1 MTQEGANRELI
12 MVDPKQ
18 VLLVTQAH
26 LDKYPEQ
33 RQLLEKYYDVRAE
46 RTLDQDFV
54 RGVKDLGFIHTPIF
68 LVHSD
73 ELDKDVVVAG
83 RQRLKAALALGFE
96 QIPAI
101 YHTDQ
106 SKLNVALELTENL
119 SRSENTAVES
129 AYAFRK
135 AMREGYSQKEIALM
149 CGITDAEVS
158 QTLSLGDMPKVVH
171 DWIKRGK
178 LTETAA
184 LSLKKSVGKTAP
196 KGAGVTAVYDEKEV
210 KAHLEGLD
218 EQVRLS
224 GGSKIKTKHTKAA
237 RNTGSANTDALT
249 PRDWKAIVA
258 DASTPPI
265 FVPLISLFLGD
276 LSIAQARQQ
285 GLDWLKKPVHQPKP
299 KKVKEPKVKGE
310 GKGKSKKQDV
320 INITPEQSSE
330 SLKSLFGQ

>member
-1 MTQEGANRELI
+1 MTQESANRELV

-33 RQLLEKYYDVRAE
+33 RQLLEKYYEPRAD
-46 RTLDQDFV
+46 RPLDADFV
-54 RGVKDLGFIHTPIF
+54 KAVKELGYIHTPIF

-83 RQRLKAALALGFE
+83 RQRLKTAIALGFE

-101 YHTDQ
+101 YHSDD
-106 SKLNVALELTENL
+106 SKLTVALELTENL

-135 AMREGYSQKEIALM
+135 ALTAGYSQKEIALM

-158 QTLSLGDMPKVVH
+158 NTLSLGDMPKIVH
-171 DWIKRGK
+171 DWIKKGK

-184 LSLKKSVGKTAP
+184 LSLKKTVGKTAP
-196 KGAGVTAVYDEKEV
+196 KATGRTAIYDEKEV

-224 GGSKIKTKHTKAA
+224 GGTKIKTKHTQAA
-237 RNTGSANTDALT
+237 RKTGSANPDALT
-249 PRDWKAIVA
+249 PRDWKAILA
-258 DASTPPI
+258 DASTPPV

-276 LSIAQARQQ
+276 LSLAQARQQ

-299 KKVKEPKVKGE
+299 KKIKEPKVKSE
-310 GKGKSKKQDV
+310 KKSKKQDV
-320 INITPEQSSE
+320 VSVSAQESSQ
-330 SLKSLFGQ
+330 SLKELFGN